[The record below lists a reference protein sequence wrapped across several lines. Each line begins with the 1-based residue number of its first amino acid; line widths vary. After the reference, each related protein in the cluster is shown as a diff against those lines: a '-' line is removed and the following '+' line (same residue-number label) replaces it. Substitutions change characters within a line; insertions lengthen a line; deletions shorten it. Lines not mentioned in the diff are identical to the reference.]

1 MMGKKLLALLLC
13 GALLVTVLAACGA
26 PEEKEVSAEQD
37 SQPVETE
44 KEPDTGDASL
54 DNPRNQDGIGE
65 KELLVVSFGTSY
77 NDSRRG

>member
-37 SQPVETE
+37 SQPVET
-44 KEPDTGDASL
+44 
-54 DNPRNQDGIGE
+54 
-65 KELLVVSFGTSY
+65 
-77 NDSRRG
+77 

>member
-37 SQPVETE
+37 SQPVEESTAPEEESTE
-44 KEPDTGDASL
+44 PEETM
-54 DNPRNQDGIGE
+54 IE
-65 KELLVVSFGTSY
+65 
-77 NDSRRG
+77 

>member
-44 KEPDTGDASL
+44 TTPGIRMVSGR
-54 DNPRNQDGIGE
+54 RNCWWSALAPATMTADG
-65 KELLVVSFGTSY
+65 
-77 NDSRRG
+77 

>member
-44 KEPDTGDASL
+44 KEPDKPGQC
-54 DNPRNQDGIGE
+54 RH
-65 KELLVVSFGTSY
+65 
-77 NDSRRG
+77 

>member
-26 PEEKEVSAEQD
+26 PEEKDVSAEQD

-44 KEPDTGDASL
+44 KEPDTGGRLSGQ
-54 DNPRNQDGIGE
+54 PPESGWYRRE
-65 KELLVVSFGTSY
+65 GTA
-77 NDSRRG
+77 GGQLWHQLQ

>member
-37 SQPVETE
+37 SQPV
-44 KEPDTGDASL
+44 
-54 DNPRNQDGIGE
+54 
-65 KELLVVSFGTSY
+65 
-77 NDSRRG
+77 